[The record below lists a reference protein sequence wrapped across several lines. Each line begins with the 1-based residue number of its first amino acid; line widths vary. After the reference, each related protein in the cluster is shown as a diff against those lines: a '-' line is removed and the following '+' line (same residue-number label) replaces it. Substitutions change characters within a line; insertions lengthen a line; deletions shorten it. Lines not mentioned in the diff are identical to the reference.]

1 MRFLFRY
8 ALLGLI
14 LLAVMLVSALTA
26 MRFAIHGRE
35 IAVPKLVGLT
45 PAEAERVAL
54 SNGLLVQVESRFY
67 SSDVPDGRIIS
78 QVPGP
83 GVRVRHGWRVRVA
96 ESLGPQRVMIPSV
109 VGQSPRAAELNLQQ
123 RGLQLGTVAVAH
135 LPDLPPDQVVA
146 QSPAPNA
153 DGVLSPRV
161 SLLVNAPREEP
172 QYVMPEFVGR
182 RLTDAAKAV
191 DNAGFRLGDV
201 KTAVVS
207 AVPGTSNAPAV
218 PTRAGDAT
226 IVLRQTPAAGQKVPA
241 GTTVTFEISQ

>member
-8 ALLGLI
+8 ALLSLI

-35 IAVPKLVGLT
+35 ISVPKLVGLT

-54 SNGLLVQVESRFY
+54 SNGLLAQVESRFY
-67 SSDVPDGRIIS
+67 SPDVPEGRIIS
-78 QVPGP
+78 QVPAP

-96 ESLGPQRVMIPSV
+96 ESLGPQRVLIPSV
-109 VGQSPRAAELNLQQ
+109 VGQSARAAELNLQQ

-146 QSPAPNA
+146 QSPAPNTN
-153 DGVLSPRV
+153 GVLSPRI
-161 SLLVNAPREEP
+161 SLLVNAPQEVP
-172 QYVMPEFVGR
+172 QFVMPEFVGR
-182 RLTDAAKAV
+182 RLTDAAKTLE
-191 DNAGFRLGDV
+191 DAGFRLGDV
-201 KTAVVS
+201 KTAANSVEP
-207 AVPGTSNAPAV
+207 AAGNAPA
-218 PTRAGDAT
+218 PATRAGGAT
-226 IVLRQTPAAGQKVPA
+226 IVLHQTPAAGQKVPA